1 LKLLLDTNVISKMVR
16 GREPSYRQN
25 AELSVVAGNQHCTS
39 VVVKFELEY
48 GAIRSP
54 FPDITRLKYSRI
66 MVLMTHIYDV
76 VADDAIIAA
85 RIRNELEL
93 RGERIGEY
101 DVLIAAQAIRTGS
114 ILVSNNRKHFDRVAG
129 LHVIDW
135 SVV

>member
-1 LKLLLDTNVISKMVR
+1 MSSVKWFAVANHRIARMQNYPWL
-16 GREPSYRQN
+16 REIN
-25 AELSVVAGNQHCTS
+25 IVL
-39 VVVKFELEY
+39 LEY

-114 ILVSNNRKHFDRVAG
+114 ILVSNNPKHFDRVAG